1 VKCVLHLCFAYPSW
15 ARVTR
20 MSLENNPNLLPD
32 ASLGRR
38 LLALVIDW
46 TMCRLIAALLSPSV
60 IPDNTFSTLIIFFLE
75 VCLFTITFQA
85 SAGQRIMAIK
95 VVTYPDQRRVR
106 PTKVILRTVLIC
118 LVLPAVFTKDGRA
131 LHDHFANSQTVRERY

>member
-1 VKCVLHLCFAYPSW
+1 MSW
-15 ARVTR
+15 EAT
-20 MSLENNPNLLPD
+20 PNFLPE

-46 TMCRLIAALLSPSV
+46 TMCRLIAGLLSPDV
-60 IPDNTFSTLIIFFLE
+60 IPDYSFSTLIIFFIE
-75 VCLFTITFQA
+75 VCLFTIAFSA

-95 VVTYPDQRRVR
+95 VVTYPDQQRV
-106 PTKVILRTVLIC
+106 KVGRIILRTLLIC
-118 LVLPAVFTKDGRA
+118 LVLPAVFTKNGRP

>member
-1 VKCVLHLCFAYPSW
+1 MSW
-15 ARVTR
+15 EAT
-20 MSLENNPNLLPD
+20 PNLLPE

-46 TMCRLIAALLSPSV
+46 TMCRLIAGLLSPAV
-60 IPDNTFSTLIIFFLE
+60 IPDNTFSTLIIFYIE
-75 VCLFTITFQA
+75 VCLFTIAFGA

-95 VVTYPDQRRVR
+95 VVTYPDQQRV
-106 PTKVILRTVLIC
+106 KVGRVVLRTFLIC
-118 LVLPAVFTKDGRA
+118 LVLPAVFTNNSRP

>member
-1 VKCVLHLCFAYPSW
+1 MLHLCFTFSPW
-15 ARVTR
+15 ARVAR
-20 MSLENNPNLLPD
+20 MSWEATPNLLPE

-46 TMCRLIAALLSPSV
+46 TMCRLIAGLLSPAV
-60 IPDNTFSTLIIFFLE
+60 IPDNTFSTLIIFYIE
-75 VCLFTITFQA
+75 VCLFTIAFGA

-95 VVTYPDQRRVR
+95 VVTYPDQQRV
-106 PTKVILRTVLIC
+106 KVGRVVLRTFLIC
-118 LVLPAVFTKDGRA
+118 LVLPAVFTNNGRP

>member
-1 VKCVLHLCFAYPSW
+1 MSW
-15 ARVTR
+15 EAT
-20 MSLENNPNLLPD
+20 PNFLPE

-46 TMCRLIAALLSPSV
+46 TMCRLIARLLSPAV
-60 IPDNTFSTLIIFFLE
+60 IPDNSFSTLIIFFIE
-75 VCLFTITFQA
+75 VCLFTIAFSA

-95 VVTYPDQRRVR
+95 VVTYPDQQRV
-106 PTKVILRTVLIC
+106 KVGRIILRTLLIC
-118 LVLPAVFTKDGRA
+118 LVLPAVFTKNGRP

>member
-1 VKCVLHLCFAYPSW
+1 MSW
-15 ARVTR
+15 EAT
-20 MSLENNPNLLPD
+20 PNLLPE

-46 TMCRLIAALLSPSV
+46 TMCRLIAGLLSPSV
-60 IPDNTFSTLIIFFLE
+60 IPDNTFSTLSIFYIE
-75 VCLFTITFQA
+75 VCLFTIAFGA

-95 VVTYPDQRRVR
+95 VVTYPDQQRV
-106 PTKVILRTVLIC
+106 KVGRIVLRTFLIC
-118 LVLPAVFTKDGRA
+118 LVLPAVFTNNGRP